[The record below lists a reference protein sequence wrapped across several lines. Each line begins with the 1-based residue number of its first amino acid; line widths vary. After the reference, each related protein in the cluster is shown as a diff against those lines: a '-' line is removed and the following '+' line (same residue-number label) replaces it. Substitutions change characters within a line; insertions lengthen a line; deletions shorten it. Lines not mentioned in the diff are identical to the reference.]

1 MHSFYADMHAGRG
14 MIRRVEVIEVDDTGE
29 SQVVTMMGLAD
40 EIFKISM
47 RGQGHGLSGVP
58 RKGAIGHLFF
68 AGGRPDQAFVLN
80 LEHPDDRI
88 KNLESGEAVS
98 YGAAGQ
104 TIKHDKDGNI
114 ILKSSAGG
122 IVHINPP
129 A

>member
-14 MIRRVEVIEVDDTGE
+14 MIRHVEVLEVNDAGD
-29 SQVVTMMGLAD
+29 SQIVTAMGLAD
-40 EIFKISM
+40 EIFEISV
-47 RGQGHGLSGVP
+47 RHQGHGFTGNP
-58 RKGAIGHLFF
+58 RKGSIGSIFL
-68 AGGRPDQAFVLN
+68 AGGRPDQAFFLN
-80 LEHPDDRI
+80 LEHPDDRV
-88 KNLESGEAVS
+88 KNLESGESVS

-114 ILKSSAGG
+114 ILKSAAGG

>member
-1 MHSFYADMHAGRG
+1 
-14 MIRRVEVIEVDDTGE
+14 MIRRVEVLEVDDKGE
-29 SQVVTMMGLAD
+29 SQIVTMQGLAD

-47 RGQGHGLSGVP
+47 RGQAHGLTGYP
-58 RKGAIGHLFF
+58 RKGAIGHIFL

-88 KNLESGEAVS
+88 KNKAEGETVT
-98 YGAAGQ
+98 YGSKGQ
-104 TIKHDKDGNI
+104 TITHDKDGNI
-114 ILKSSAGG
+114 ILKSASGG